1 MSTESTSEAP
11 IASWNAAT
19 SSSEYTRGFQAR
31 GFWLKIWIEW
41 QPRSTPR
48 CTAFAGPPAGET
60 CAPMSMETGRPDRV
74 ADCVQMRVRFAP
86 SPTGYLHIGGARTA
100 LYNWLLARGQGG
112 EFLLRI
118 EDTDR
123 ERSTPENV
131 EVIYEGLRWLGLDW
145 DEEPVS
151 QTTRQD
157 RHTEEADRLRASGAV
172 YEDEGALRLR
182 VGEGD
187 DVVIDDAVYGQIR
200 TPRSA
205 IKDFVIL
212 RSDGTPVYHM

>member
-1 MSTESTSEAP
+1 M
-11 IASWNAAT
+11 
-19 SSSEYTRGFQAR
+19 SSSLYATGRHAR
-31 GFWLKIWIEW
+31 GDWLKIWIASDW
-41 QPRSTPR
+41 DSTPR
-48 CTAFAGPPAGET
+48 SWALTRPPAVDT
-60 CAPMSMETGRPDRV
+60 WAPNSIARQV
-74 ADCVQMRVRFAP
+74 MRVRFAP

-131 EVIYEGLRWLGLDW
+131 EVIYEGLRWLGLDG

-212 RSDGTPVYHM
+212 RSDGTPVYHMAVV